1 MTLEEIIRMAH
12 ELGEAIAQ
20 SEVIDGIEAAQNRLM
35 MDKDA
40 YDLLMRYQDARMKLQ
55 HKIEDGMNID
65 PVEENHFD
73 ILEQQLKVNDVVK
86 DLMEAQEKLDN
97 LMQAVY
103 FSINQAL
110 SGGSCGDS
118 CGDSDCS
125 SCGGGCGQ

>member
-20 SEVIDGIEAAQNRLM
+20 SEVIGGIQAAQNRLM

-40 YDLLMRYQDARMKLQ
+40 YDLLMRYQDVRTQLQ
-55 HKIEDGMNID
+55 HKMEDGININ
-65 PVEENHFD
+65 PTEENHFN
-73 ILEQQLKVNDVVK
+73 ILEQQLKANDVVK

-97 LMQAVY
+97 LMHAVY

-118 CGDSDCS
+118 DCCS

>member
-20 SEVIDGIEAAQNRLM
+20 SEVIDGIQAAQNRLM

-40 YDLLMRYQDARMKLQ
+40 YDLLMRYQDARMKLE
-55 HKIEDGMNID
+55 HKMEDGISINSA
-65 PVEENHFD
+65 EENHFD
-73 ILEQQLKVNDVVK
+73 ILEQQLKANAVVK
-86 DLMEAQEKLDN
+86 ELMDAQEKLDN

-110 SGGSCGDS
+110 SGGSCGDA
-118 CGDSDCS
+118 DCS

>member
-20 SEVIDGIEAAQNRLM
+20 SEVVDGIQAAQNRLM

-40 YDLLMRYQDARMKLQ
+40 YDLLMRYQDARMKLE
-55 HKIEDGMNID
+55 HKMEDGISIN
-65 PVEENHFD
+65 PAEENHFD
-73 ILEQQLKVNDVVK
+73 ILEQQLKANAVVK
-86 DLMEAQEKLDN
+86 ELMDAQEKLDN

-110 SGGSCGDS
+110 SGGSCSDA
-118 CGDSDCS
+118 DCS
-125 SCGGGCGQ
+125 TCGGGCGQ